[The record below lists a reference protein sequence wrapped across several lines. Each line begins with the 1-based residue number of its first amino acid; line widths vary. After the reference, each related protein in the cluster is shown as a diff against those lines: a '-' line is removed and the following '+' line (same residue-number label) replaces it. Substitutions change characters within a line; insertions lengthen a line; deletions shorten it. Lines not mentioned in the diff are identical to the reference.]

1 MLPFSFFDAHCDTLS
16 CCLHLGWDLRSS
28 PGHTDL
34 ERGGQFQRYAQV
46 FAIFHDAARAP
57 MDGMFAECCRQAEE
71 FFVQMKRN
79 AALVAPC
86 RTAADLE
93 QTERAGKCAAILS
106 IEGADL
112 LECDPARL
120 ETAAQWGVR
129 LINLTWNRANALS
142 GSHLEEPERGL
153 SAQGKDFVRRAQSL
167 GILVDVSHLSDAG
180 FWDLM
185 DQSEKPVVASHS
197 DARALCSNTRNLT
210 DEMFRCICAAG
221 GFAGLNFYTPFLGL
235 DHSLD
240 AVFAHLE
247 HFLDLGGEKYVGF
260 GGDWDGCDRL
270 PDGICGVQDMERIYE
285 GMLRRNYSAELIED
299 LFYRNLKRVIF
310 EQSEQ

>member
-120 ETAAQWGVR
+120 ETAAPMGR
-129 LINLTWNRANALS
+129 
-142 GSHLEEPERGL
+142 E
-153 SAQGKDFVRRAQSL
+153 
-167 GILVDVSHLSDAG
+167 
-180 FWDLM
+180 
-185 DQSEKPVVASHS
+185 
-197 DARALCSNTRNLT
+197 
-210 DEMFRCICAAG
+210 
-221 GFAGLNFYTPFLGL
+221 
-235 DHSLD
+235 
-240 AVFAHLE
+240 AH
-247 HFLDLGGEKYVGF
+247 
-260 GGDWDGCDRL
+260 
-270 PDGICGVQDMERIYE
+270 
-285 GMLRRNYSAELIED
+285 
-299 LFYRNLKRVIF
+299 
-310 EQSEQ
+310 